1 MIIVNTF
8 NGDTMNI
15 IKKTMFFLFSFF
27 IFVCLVVF
35 VCNLI
40 PKPILNKSND
50 IVIYD
55 YEGNE
60 LIKTHYELIGEYVEI
75 TDINEN
81 FLICFIASED
91 ENFYN
96 HHGFSFK
103 GIIRAIYNNIKND
116 TTTGGSTITQQLAR
130 SVFLDNEKT
139 ITRKVK
145 EAFITLR
152 LELHYDK
159 EKILEQY
166 LNNIYLGHNIYGIQ
180 QASRYYFNKDN
191 LDLSLDE
198 VALIVG
204 IANAPNINA
213 PDINYDNAISRR
225 NYVLKRLLDN
235 KLINN
240 SEYERLIKIKTTI
253 NINKVQFDDINMS
266 LVYYVKNKLSEL
278 KLNDKK
284 VMASGLNIY
293 TTIDSKIQKQIFD
306 IASENNPK
314 DNSEIAIIITKPNRS
329 DVLALLGGY
338 NLDNQYNRAIYSN
351 RPIGSTI
358 KPLLYYLALRCNMS
372 PLTYFMCDQ
381 KEFNVEGF
389 EPYTPTNASNK
400 YANKKIN
407 MIEAIG
413 LSDNVYATK
422 TLLYVG
428 FDNFTKML
436 KMFDVDIN
444 CVVSSALGVD
454 ELSLIKLA
462 SIYNTFASLG
472 DYHSPR
478 IISKITDNN
487 GNTLYKNSDKSVKL
501 LDKTTTLILNQLLT
515 SPFDYNLIDYTHP
528 TLLNYKPNTTFA
540 AKTGSNE
547 YNSYVVGYNPLYTI
561 AVWTG
566 TDNNEVFH
574 SKNVSKKVFKEIANI
589 INKENI
595 WYLPNELINEIR
607 INPIT
612 GEKDINGSIY
622 WI

>member
-40 PKPILNKSND
+40 PKPLLDKSNN

-81 FLICFIASED
+81 FLICFVASED

-96 HHGFSFK
+96 HHGFSFI

-159 EKILEQY
+159 GKILEQY

-240 SEYERLIKIKTTI
+240 SEYERLLKIKTKV
-253 NINKVQFDDINMS
+253 NINKDQFDDINMS

-284 VMASGLNIY
+284 LLASGLNIY

-306 IASENNPK
+306 IACKNNPK
-314 DNSEIAIIITKPNRS
+314 DNSEIAIIILKPNSS

-338 NLDNQYNRAIYSN
+338 NKDNQYNRAIYAN

-358 KPLLYYLALRCNMS
+358 KPLLYYLALRCNMN
-372 PLTYFMCDQ
+372 PLTYFMCNQ
-381 KEFNVEGF
+381 KEFKVEGF
-389 EPYTPTNASNK
+389 EPYTPTNASNT

-472 DYHSPR
+472 NYHSPR

-487 GNTLYKNSDKSVKL
+487 GNTLYKNSGKNVKL

-528 TLLNYKPNTTFA
+528 TLLNYKPKTTFA

-547 YNSYVVGYNPLYTI
+547 YNSYVIGYNPLYTI
-561 AVWTG
+561 AIWTG
-566 TDNNEVFH
+566 TDNNEVYY
-574 SKNVSKKVFKEIANI
+574 SKNVSKKVFKEIANT
-589 INKENI
+589 INIENI
-595 WYLPNELINEIR
+595 WYLPNDEINVVR

-612 GEKDINGSIY
+612 GDKDSNGSIY

>member
-40 PKPILNKSND
+40 PNPLLNKSND

-81 FLICFIASED
+81 FLICFVASED

-139 ITRKVK
+139 IIRKVK

-240 SEYERLIKIKTTI
+240 SEYERLLKIKTTI
-253 NINKVQFDDINMS
+253 NINKFQFDDINMS

-284 VMASGLNIY
+284 VLASGLNIY

-306 IASENNPK
+306 IASKNNPK
-314 DNSEIAIIITKPNRS
+314 DNSEIAIIITKPNSS

-338 NLDNQYNRAIYSN
+338 NSDNQYNRAIYSN

-372 PLTYFMCDQ
+372 PLTYFMCNQ

-547 YNSYVVGYNPLYTI
+547 FNSYVVGYNPLYTI

-595 WYLPNELINEIR
+595 WYLSNELINEIR